1 MAGQHESGD
10 RGLAGVFVVGSINI
24 DLVVRVERL
33 PAPGETVTGG
43 DFARHHGGKGANQAV
58 AAARLGAAVTFVG
71 AVGDDE
77 HGRAALDDLRTEGVN
92 TGGVAIVSDT
102 PTGIALIV
110 VDSHGENQIAVASG
124 ANGTLDGELV
134 ERRLEQLTPAAG
146 VFLANL
152 EIGDDAL
159 LAGARHAARHGWPL
173 IINPAPARGLPAE
186 LLSLGPILLPN
197 AREAEQLTGEDEPQA
212 AAARLAAM
220 SGQPVVVTLGANGAL
235 LWRDGESIRLPALAI
250 EAVDT
255 TGAGDTFA
263 GAFAAETARRQSI
276 ERSLRFALVAAG
288 LSVSRHGARGGM
300 PRRDQVE
307 ALLD

>member
-10 RGLAGVFVVGSINI
+10 LGPAGVFVVGSINI

-33 PAPGETVTGG
+33 PAPSETVTGG

-102 PTGIALIV
+102 PTGVALIV

-124 ANGTLDGELV
+124 ANGALDGDLV
-134 ERRLEQLTPAAG
+134 ERRLEQLTSAG

-159 LAGARHAARHGWPL
+159 LAGARHAARRGWPL
-173 IINPAPARGLPAE
+173 IINPAPARVLPAE

-197 AREAEQLTGEDEPQA
+197 AREAEQLTGEAQPQVA
-212 AAARLAAM
+212 ATRLAAVT
-220 SGQPVVVTLGANGAL
+220 GQPVVVTLGADGAL
-235 LWRDGESIRLPALAI
+235 LWRDGESMRRPALAI

-263 GAFAAETARRQSI
+263 GAFAAEIARRQSI
-276 ERSLRFALVAAG
+276 ERAVRFALVAAG
-288 LSVSRHGARGGM
+288 LSVSRQGARGGM